1 MKKMID
7 ERDDAVDKKVEETK
21 EEDPVVITAAPTPVE
36 EGIAGNLS
44 LSFFSLSLGN

>member
-1 MKKMID
+1 MIG
-7 ERDDAVDKKVEETK
+7 ERDDAALKKVEETK